1 MGTSEN
7 ALGKIGG
14 GALKLGDSALK
25 LGGGASKLGGDT
37 LKVGQKATKKLAGG
51 LGGAFSELGKAL
63 GGEPGVRRTDDRRFK

>member
-7 ALGKIGG
+7 ALGQIGG
-14 GALKLGDSALK
+14 GALKLGGGALK
-25 LGGGASKLGGDT
+25 LGGGA

-63 GGEPGVRRTDDRRFK
+63 GGEAGVKRTDDRRFK